1 MKKNL
6 KFYTVNELAEVLRVH
21 PTTIYQS
28 IRCGRINAFRVGPGK
43 KAPLR
48 IYHHEVE
55 RMIEFDAKKMID
67 KIVED
72 RVKKETKDK

>member
-28 IRCGRINAFRVGPGK
+28 IRCGRIQAFRVGPGK

-48 IYHHEVE
+48 IYHQTE
-55 RMIEFDAKKMID
+55 
-67 KIVED
+67 
-72 RVKKETKDK
+72 